1 MSYEIHL
8 IFHYIKNMN
17 TKIYYVPIKVGK
29 GDRSQMACPH
39 PTLLGPHSTHVG
51 TCPDCSIPCAY
62 QSRARGL
69 KRTMKNN
76 ATVFAPIYLHGTPL
90 QTITVK

>member
-29 GDRSQMACPH
+29 GDQKEKLEKMKDNLS
-39 PTLLGPHSTHVG
+39 LL
-51 TCPDCSIPCAY
+51 
-62 QSRARGL
+62 Q
-69 KRTMKNN
+69 
-76 ATVFAPIYLHGTPL
+76 
-90 QTITVK
+90 